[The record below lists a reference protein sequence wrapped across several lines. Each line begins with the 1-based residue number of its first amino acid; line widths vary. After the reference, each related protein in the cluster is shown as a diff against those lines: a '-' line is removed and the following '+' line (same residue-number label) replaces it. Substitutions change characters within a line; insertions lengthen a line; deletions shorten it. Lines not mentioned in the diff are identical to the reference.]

1 MGSDGRPDRREG
13 DDGPDGRQ
21 VEGGWRLSGSLEEFL
36 AITGAYLRSRP
47 APHTVALTV
56 SDALGRRG
64 LDLYG
69 DEPPRFGW
77 RAVSGEVSA
86 VLLWTPPFVPM
97 VVGGDEAAAREPYQG
112 DGRGR
117 GARARRC
124 RGPGGAGPCLRGE
137 WARTT
142 GQATRRTFRKR
153 LCRLGTLRRP
163 ALPPGRARSAGEG
176 DRATLERWHD
186 GFAADVGATVG
197 LGAGAWVD
205 AGLARGGIRLW
216 EDGGRPVAMAVA
228 TLPVAGSVRVT
239 TVYTPPALRGRGY
252 AGAVTADLSDRVT
265 AGGDEAVLFTDVAN
279 PTSNGLYR
287 RIGYEPLAEFEEYAF
302 EAGRGE
308 DTH

>member
-1 MGSDGRPDRREG
+1 MGSGG
-13 DDGPDGRQ
+13 GPNGPQ
-21 VEGGWRLSGSLEEFL
+21 GESGWRLSGSLEEFL
-36 AITGAYLRSRP
+36 AVAGVYLRSRP
-47 APHTVALTV
+47 ALHTVALTV

-97 VVGGDEAAAREPYQG
+97 VVGGDAAAARVL
-112 DGRGR
+112 
-117 GARARRC
+117 ARVLA
-124 RGPGGAGPCLRGE
+124 GGGGLAPGGVGGPVEQVRAFAGE

-153 LCRLGTLRRP
+153 LYRLGTLHRP
-163 ALPPGRARSAGEG
+163 PTPPGRARSAGEG

-186 GFAADVGATVG
+186 GFAADVGAAVG

-252 AGAVTADLSDRVT
+252 AGAVTADLSARVT
-265 AGGDEAVLFTDVAN
+265 AGGEEAVLFTDLAN
-279 PTSNGLYR
+279 PVSNGLYR
-287 RIGYEPLAEFEEYAF
+287 GLGYEPLAEFEEYAF
-302 EAGRGE
+302 EAGPG
-308 DTH
+308 DTP

>member
-1 MGSDGRPDRREG
+1 MGSGG
-13 DDGPDGRQ
+13 GPNGPEE
-21 VEGGWRLSGSLEEFL
+21 EGGWRLSGSLEEFL
-36 AITGAYLRSRP
+36 AVAGAYLRSRP
-47 APHTVALTV
+47 ALHTVALTV
-56 SDALGRRG
+56 SDALERRG

-77 RAVSGEVSA
+77 CAEAGEVSA
-86 VLLWTPPFVPM
+86 ALLWTPPFVPM
-97 VVGGDEAAAREPYQG
+97 VVGGDEAAARGLARVLAGGEGPAPGGVGAPVEQ
-112 DGRGR
+112 
-117 GARARRC
+117 ARAF
-124 RGPGGAGPCLRGE
+124 AGE

-153 LCRLGTLRRP
+153 LYRLGTLRRP
-163 ALPPGRARSAGEG
+163 ALPTGRARSAGEG

-252 AGAVTADLSDRVT
+252 AGAVTADLSARVT
-265 AGGDEAVLFTDVAN
+265 AGGEQAVLFTDLAN

-287 RIGYEPLAEFEEYAF
+287 RLGYEPLAEFEEYTF
-302 EAGRGE
+302 EE
-308 DTH
+308 YV

>member
-1 MGSDGRPDRREG
+1 MGSDGGPERRAV
-13 DDGPDGRQ
+13 DDGPNGRQ
-21 VEGGWRLSGSLEEFL
+21 EEGGWRLTGSLEEFL
-36 AITGAYLRSRP
+36 TAGGAYLRSRP
-47 APHTVALTV
+47 ALHTVALTV

-86 VLLWTPPFVPM
+86 VLLWTPPHVPM
-97 VVGGDEAAAREPYQG
+97 VVGGDEAAARGLARVLAEGEGPAPGGVGAPVEQ
-112 DGRGR
+112 
-117 GARARRC
+117 ARAF
-124 RGPGGAGPCLRGE
+124 AGE

-142 GQATRRTFRKR
+142 GQATWRTFRKR
-153 LCRLGTLRRP
+153 LYRLGGLHRP
-163 ALPPGRARSAGEG
+163 ALPPGRARSAGEA

-197 LGAGAWVD
+197 LGAAAWVD

-252 AGAVTADLSDRVT
+252 AGAVTADLSARVT
-265 AGGDEAVLFTDVAN
+265 AGGAEAVLFTDVAN

-287 RIGYEPLAEFEEYAF
+287 RLGYEPLAEFEEYAF
-302 EAGRGE
+302 GAGRGE
-308 DTH
+308 GSL

>member
-1 MGSDGRPDRREG
+1 MGSDGGLNGREG
-13 DDGPDGRQ
+13 
-21 VEGGWRLSGSLEEFL
+21 EGGWRLTGSLEEFL
-36 AITGAYLRSRP
+36 VVAGAYLRSRP
-47 APHTVALTV
+47 ALHTVALTV
-56 SDALGRRG
+56 SDALGRQG

-77 RAVSGEVSA
+77 RAGAGEVSA
-86 VLLWTPPFVPM
+86 ALLWTPPFVPM
-97 VVGGDEAAAREPYQG
+97 VVGGDEAAARGLARALAGG
-112 DGRGR
+112 DGPAPG
-117 GARARRC
+117 GVGAPAEQARAF
-124 RGPGGAGPCLRGE
+124 AGE
-137 WARTT
+137 WARRT

-153 LCRLGTLRRP
+153 LYRLGTLHRP
-163 ALPPGRARSAGEG
+163 APPPGRARSAGEG

-186 GFAADVGATVG
+186 GFAADVGATAG

-252 AGAVTADLSDRVT
+252 AGAVTADLSARVT
-265 AGGDEAVLFTDVAN
+265 AGGDEAVLFTDLTN

-287 RIGYEPLAEFEEYAF
+287 RLGYEPLAEFEEYAF
-302 EAGRGE
+302 EAGPG
-308 DTH
+308 DTP

>member
-1 MGSDGRPDRREG
+1 MGSDGGLNGREG
-13 DDGPDGRQ
+13 
-21 VEGGWRLSGSLEEFL
+21 EGGWWLTGSLEEFL
-36 AITGAYLRSRP
+36 LVAGAYLRSRP
-47 APHTVALTV
+47 ALHTVALTV
-56 SDALGRRG
+56 SDALGRQG
-64 LDLYG
+64 LGLYG

-77 RAVSGEVSA
+77 RAEAGEVSA
-86 VLLWTPPFVPM
+86 ALLWTPPFVPM
-97 VVGGDEAAAREPYQG
+97 VVGGDEAAARGLARALAGG
-112 DGRGR
+112 DGPALG
-117 GARARRC
+117 GVGAPAEQARAF
-124 RGPGGAGPCLRGE
+124 AGE

-153 LCRLGTLRRP
+153 LYRLGTLHRP
-163 ALPPGRARSAGEG
+163 APPPGRARSAGEG

-186 GFAADVGATVG
+186 GFAADVGATAG

-252 AGAVTADLSDRVT
+252 AGAVTADLSARVT
-265 AGGDEAVLFTDVAN
+265 AGGDEAVLFTDLTN

-287 RIGYEPLAEFEEYAF
+287 RLGYEPLAEFEEYAF
-302 EAGRGE
+302 EAGPG
-308 DTH
+308 DTP

>member
-1 MGSDGRPDRREG
+1 MGSGG
-13 DDGPDGRQ
+13 GPNGAEE
-21 VEGGWRLSGSLEEFL
+21 EGGWRLSGSLEEFL
-36 AITGAYLRSRP
+36 AVAGAYLRSRP
-47 APHTVALTV
+47 ALHTVALTV
-56 SDALGRRG
+56 SDALERRG

-77 RAVSGEVSA
+77 CAEAGEVSA
-86 VLLWTPPFVPM
+86 ALLWTPPFVPM
-97 VVGGDEAAAREPYQG
+97 VVGGDEVAARGLARVLARVLAGGEGPAPGGVGAPVEQ
-112 DGRGR
+112 
-117 GARARRC
+117 ARAF
-124 RGPGGAGPCLRGE
+124 AGE

-153 LCRLGTLRRP
+153 LYRLGTLRRP
-163 ALPPGRARSAGEG
+163 ALPTGRARSAGEG
-176 DRATLERWHD
+176 DRATLKRWHD

-252 AGAVTADLSDRVT
+252 AGAVTADLSARVT
-265 AGGDEAVLFTDVAN
+265 AGGEQAVLFTDLAN

-287 RIGYEPLAEFEEYAF
+287 RLGYEPLAEFEEYAF
-302 EAGRGE
+302 EEYA
-308 DTH
+308 

>member
-1 MGSDGRPDRREG
+1 MGRGG
-13 DDGPDGRQ
+13 GPDGAED
-21 VEGGWRLSGSLEEFL
+21 EGGWRLSGSLEEFL
-36 AITGAYLRSRP
+36 AVAGAYLRSRP
-47 APHTVALTV
+47 ALHTVALTV
-56 SDALGRRG
+56 SDALERRG

-77 RAVSGEVSA
+77 CAEAGEVSA
-86 VLLWTPPFVPM
+86 ALLWTPPFVPM
-97 VVGGDEAAAREPYQG
+97 VVGGDEAAARGLARVLAGGEGPAPGGVGAPVEQ
-112 DGRGR
+112 
-117 GARARRC
+117 ARAF
-124 RGPGGAGPCLRGE
+124 AGE

-153 LCRLGTLRRP
+153 LYRLGTLRRP
-163 ALPPGRARSAGEG
+163 ALPTGRARSAGEG

-186 GFAADVGATVG
+186 GFAAAVGATVG
-197 LGAGAWVD
+197 RGAGAWVD

-252 AGAVTADLSDRVT
+252 AGAVTADLSARVT
-265 AGGDEAVLFTDVAN
+265 AGGEQAVLFTDLAN

-287 RIGYEPLAEFEEYAF
+287 RLGYEPLAEFEEYAF
-302 EAGRGE
+302 EEYA
-308 DTH
+308 

>member
-1 MGSDGRPDRREG
+1 M
-13 DDGPDGRQ
+13 
-21 VEGGWRLSGSLEEFL
+21 
-36 AITGAYLRSRP
+36 
-47 APHTVALTV
+47 TV
-56 SDALGRRG
+56 SDALERRG

-77 RAVSGEVSA
+77 CAEAGEVSA
-86 VLLWTPPFVPM
+86 ALLWTPPFVPM
-97 VVGGDEAAAREPYQG
+97 VVGGDEAAARGLARVLAGERGPRPAG
-112 DGRGR
+112 WGPRWNRLGPSRGSGRGR
-117 GARARRC
+117 PGRRPGAPSAS
-124 RGPGGAGPCLRGE
+124 GSTG
-137 WARTT
+137 WA
-142 GQATRRTFRKR
+142 
-153 LCRLGTLRRP
+153 LCSRP
-163 ALPPGRARSAGEG
+163 ALPTGRARSAGEG

-252 AGAVTADLSDRVT
+252 AGAVTADLSARVT
-265 AGGDEAVLFTDVAN
+265 AGGEQAVLFTDLAN

-287 RIGYEPLAEFEEYAF
+287 RLGYEPLAEFEEYAF
-302 EAGRGE
+302 EEYA
-308 DTH
+308 

>member
-1 MGSDGRPDRREG
+1 MGSGG
-13 DDGPDGRQ
+13 GPDGAED
-21 VEGGWRLSGSLEEFL
+21 EGGWRLSGALEDFL
-36 AITGAYLRSRP
+36 AVAGAYLRSRP
-47 APHTVALTV
+47 ALHTVALTV
-56 SDALGRRG
+56 SDALERRG

-77 RAVSGEVSA
+77 CAEAGEVSA
-86 VLLWTPPFVPM
+86 ALLWTPPFVPM
-97 VVGGDEAAAREPYQG
+97 VVGGDEAVARGLARVLAGGEGPAPGGVAAPVEQ
-112 DGRGR
+112 
-117 GARARRC
+117 ARAF
-124 RGPGGAGPCLRGE
+124 AGE

-153 LCRLGTLRRP
+153 LYRLGTLRRP
-163 ALPPGRARSAGEG
+163 ALPTGRARSAGEG

-197 LGAGAWVD
+197 LGAGPWVD

-252 AGAVTADLSDRVT
+252 AGAVTADLSARVT
-265 AGGDEAVLFTDVAN
+265 AGGEQAVLFTDLAN

-287 RIGYEPLAEFEEYAF
+287 RLGYEPLAEFEEYAF
-302 EAGRGE
+302 EEYA
-308 DTH
+308 